1 MPIIS
6 NSIQN
11 NGGSSQGIRSQT
23 RTYRSG
29 NSTLHLREGQTL
41 RGVISDIHG
50 NDITL
55 SMEDGSS
62 FTGQLPDANQYSI
75 GQKAAFLITG
85 LENNTIYMKA
95 TTGAYLLNMEDTI
108 AQALEEALLPRSPRN
123 LDVVR
128 SLLSNNQSISRENIM
143 ASIQLC
149 AQYPEA
155 DVHSVI
161 TMKCLG
167 LPMTNES
174 VLQFENYQTQTH
186 QLLYKMD
193 TLTDS
198 IGDMLHAIGSQVPA
212 LAKETAS
219 ALLDLALE
227 GVTVPEQTGEAAT
240 VSAEE
245 NSEAPIPETGEE
257 AADTTDNPVQN
268 SSNGTA
274 GAETSTPFLRV
285 KNLINN
291 LTESVGSK
299 NTPEPENP
307 TFSKEEVGAY
317 LPEEER
323 AAVHEQLRDL
333 PFSEA
338 AKKQLADG
346 TLSVSRFLTEIKQML
361 PNLTDGQAGKLIS
374 SDAFRKLVKGQFLS
388 NWTISPKQLKEPGA
402 LTETYEKMAKEWETL
417 SHFSQ
422 TVLGKD
428 VFSKLSSSASDMTE
442 NLNFM
447 KTLNETFPY
456 IQLPIKLQNQNAH
469 ADLYVMTRKE
479 ALKKN
484 PDNLKVLLHLDM
496 EHLGTLD
503 IRIAKENTAVSL
515 NFFVSEKDTLHLFE
529 RNVELLLDAIN
540 AQGYACTS
548 ELSLKEKE
556 VDIVNDFLATN
567 KAPIGDMKRYNFD
580 LRA

>member
-1 MPIIS
+1 MAVPRRES
-6 NSIQN
+6 VPR
-11 NGGSSQGIRSQT
+11 QGPTAPEIPHCT
-23 RTYRSG
+23 CV
-29 NSTLHLREGQTL
+29 
-41 RGVISDIHG
+41 RGRHCGVSLVISTEMTLPFHG
-50 NDITL
+50 RRIIL
-55 SMEDGSS
+55 
-62 FTGQLPDANQYSI
+62 TGQLPDANQYSI

-174 VLQFENYQTQTH
+174 VLQFENYQNQTH

-307 TFSKEEVGAY
+307 TF
-317 LPEEER
+317 P
-323 AAVHEQLRDL
+323 
-333 PFSEA
+333 
-338 AKKQLADG
+338 KK
-346 TLSVSRFLTEIKQML
+346 K
-361 PNLTDGQAGKLIS
+361 
-374 SDAFRKLVKGQFLS
+374 
-388 NWTISPKQLKEPGA
+388 
-402 LTETYEKMAKEWETL
+402 
-417 SHFSQ
+417 
-422 TVLGKD
+422 
-428 VFSKLSSSASDMTE
+428 
-442 NLNFM
+442 
-447 KTLNETFPY
+447 
-456 IQLPIKLQNQNAH
+456 
-469 ADLYVMTRKE
+469 
-479 ALKKN
+479 
-484 PDNLKVLLHLDM
+484 
-496 EHLGTLD
+496 
-503 IRIAKENTAVSL
+503 
-515 NFFVSEKDTLHLFE
+515 
-529 RNVELLLDAIN
+529 
-540 AQGYACTS
+540 
-548 ELSLKEKE
+548 
-556 VDIVNDFLATN
+556 
-567 KAPIGDMKRYNFD
+567 
-580 LRA
+580 

>member
-128 SLLSNNQSISRENIM
+128 SLLSNSQSISRENIM

-174 VLQFENYQTQTH
+174 VLQFENYQNQTH

-268 SSNGTA
+268 SSDGTA
-274 GAETSTPFLRV
+274 GAETSTPFSRV

-428 VFSKLSSSASDMTE
+428 VFSKLSSSASDMRHFLIFSFR
-442 NLNFM
+442 LNC
-447 KTLNETFPY
+447 K
-456 IQLPIKLQNQNAH
+456 IKMHMQIC
-469 ADLYVMTRKE
+469 M
-479 ALKKN
+479 
-484 PDNLKVLLHLDM
+484 
-496 EHLGTLD
+496 
-503 IRIAKENTAVSL
+503 
-515 NFFVSEKDTLHLFE
+515 
-529 RNVELLLDAIN
+529 
-540 AQGYACTS
+540 
-548 ELSLKEKE
+548 
-556 VDIVNDFLATN
+556 
-567 KAPIGDMKRYNFD
+567 
-580 LRA
+580 